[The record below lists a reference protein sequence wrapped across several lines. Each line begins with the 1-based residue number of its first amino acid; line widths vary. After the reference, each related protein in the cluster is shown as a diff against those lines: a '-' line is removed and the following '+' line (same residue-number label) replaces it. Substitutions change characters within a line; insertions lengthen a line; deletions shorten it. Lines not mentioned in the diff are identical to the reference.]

1 MAAVLAALAFTGG
14 CAAVA
19 VVFTPLLWR
28 MPSLAV
34 LGGLTVSPSPQK

>member
-1 MAAVLAALAFTGG
+1 
-14 CAAVA
+14 VA